1 MCICLYVSFAEEEK
15 DARATNKKDFEA
27 KDERLKFTFCGRG
40 SLFCSSAASLLAAAG
55 LLVVA
60 GFFFAVVG
68 LAAGVGLADSS
79 SLSAVTSGLTTVAP
93 TGFFVIVAELT
104 DGAADFGTAAVLEDV
119 VADAVERGSPRRLSK
134 TAFSAYSLIYTKKN
148 FYLNKI
154 LIK

>member
-1 MCICLYVSFAEEEK
+1 MSHFQ
-15 DARATNKKDFEA
+15 KKKKTHAQQTREDFQA
-27 KDERLKFTFCGRG
+27 KDESLKFTFCGRG

-68 LAAGVGLADSS
+68 LAAGVGPADSS

-104 DGAADFGTAAVLEDV
+104 DGAADLGTAAVLEDV

-134 TAFSAYSLIYTKKN
+134 TAFSAYSLIYTKKK
-148 FYLNKI
+148 FLSK
-154 LIK
+154 